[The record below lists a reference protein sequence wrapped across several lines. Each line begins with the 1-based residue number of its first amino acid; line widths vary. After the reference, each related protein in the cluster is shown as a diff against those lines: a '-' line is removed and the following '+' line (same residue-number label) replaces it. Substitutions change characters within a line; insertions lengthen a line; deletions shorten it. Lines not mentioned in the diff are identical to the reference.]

1 VAKVFDAIDDTNRAF
16 IEAQQLFFV
25 ATAPLS
31 ANGHAN
37 LSPKALDAFRVLS
50 PTRVAYLDL
59 TGSGNETSAHLR
71 ENGRITFMFCA
82 FAGPPK
88 ILRLY
93 GRGETVLP
101 SDGRWAELLPH
112 FGEHPGARQII
123 VAEID
128 LVQTSCGFGV
138 PLYAYVGQR
147 DTLTRWAEAKGD
159 AGLESYRAEKN
170 AHSIDGLVTPL
181 GETRRGRPFEPT
193 G

>member
-1 VAKVFDAIDDTNRAF
+1 MAKTDDAIDDTNRAF

-31 ANGHAN
+31 PDGHAN
-37 LSPKALDAFRVLS
+37 LSPKGLDSFRVLS

-101 SDGRWAELLPH
+101 SDDRWTELIPR
-112 FGEHPGARQII
+112 FGERPGTRQII
-123 VAEID
+123 LATID
-128 LVQTSCGFGV
+128 LVQTSCGFAV
-138 PLYAYVGQR
+138 PFYDYVGQR
-147 DTLTRWAEAKGD
+147 ETLTRWAEAKGD
-159 AGLESYRAEKN
+159 AGLETYRSERN

-181 GETRRGRPFEPT
+181 AESR
-193 G
+193 